1 MHYSFEVPVSPDDD
15 VDNPVVFPIHLGSGK
30 LHEVVIQFEVGDGF
44 SSAVTLWNRANQ
56 LLPSNADGVYSGDGS
71 IIYAPIYY
79 DLDVEDNELFV
90 VAWNRGGLY
99 DHSINVMLSV
109 RGSDEPEILSLI
121 ETLKLTIDT
130 LVSTIRSVF

>member
-15 VDNPVVFPIHLGSGK
+15 IESPLVFPIHLGSGK
-30 LHEVVIQFEVGDGF
+30 LHEVVFQFEVGDGF
-44 SSAVTLWNRANQ
+44 SSAITLWNRANQ
-56 LLPSNADGVYSGDGS
+56 LLPSNADGIYSGDGS

>member
-1 MHYSFEVPVSPDDD
+1 MHYSFEVPVGPDDD
-15 VDNPVVFPIHLGSGK
+15 VDNPVVFPVHLGSGK

-44 SSAVTLWNRANQ
+44 STAVTLWNRANQ
-56 LLPSNADGVYSGDGS
+56 LLPSNGS

-79 DLDVEDNELFV
+79 DLDIDDNELFV

-99 DHSINVMLSV
+99 DHTVNVMLSV

-121 ETLKLTIDT
+121 ETLKLTIDV

>member
-15 VDNPVVFPIHLGSGK
+15 IESPVVFPVHLGSGK
-30 LHEVVIQFEVGDGF
+30 LYEVVIQFEVGDGF
-44 SSAVTLWNRANQ
+44 SSAITLWNRANQ
-56 LLPSNADGVYSGDGS
+56 LLPSNADGIYSGDGS